1 MGALAAIRTAIAKEL
16 PTVIAM
22 GLQVTTRLNQ
32 PLSGHRSIP
41 LKDSSLPPVVL
52 LHGFIAVAHHM
63 RPWEELFDSHATY
76 ALGYASTGD
85 VLETCT
91 WVREQILEIHQ
102 HHNQPVLLIGH
113 SLGGLLLLAAASG
126 LGDGVVRHC
135 VTVCSP
141 HGPATLP
148 SGPLDSLRALAQSAP
163 TEHVTTIA
171 AEYDMVVPVLSAV
184 LEEAELVLVRN
195 AGHLSV
201 IRHPRTLRALA
212 DLA

>member
-1 MGALAAIRTAIAKEL
+1 MGVLAAIRTAIAKEL
-16 PTVIAM
+16 PTAIAM
-22 GLQVTTRLNQ
+22 GLQVTARLNQ
-32 PLSGHRSIP
+32 PLSGLRSVP
-41 LKDSSLPPVVL
+41 LKDPSLPPVVL

-63 RPWEELFDSHATY
+63 RPWEEVFVNHATY
-76 ALGYASTGD
+76 SLGYASTGD
-85 VLETCT
+85 GLDTCA
-91 WVREQILEIHQ
+91 WVRNQILEIHR
-102 HHNQPVLLIGH
+102 HHNQPVLLVGH

-126 LGDGVVRHC
+126 LEDGVVKHC

-148 SGPLDSLRALAQSAP
+148 SGPLDSLRALAHSAP

-171 AEYDMVVPVLSAV
+171 AEYDIVVPVMSAV
-184 LEEAELVLVRN
+184 LEETELVLVRN

-201 IRHPRTLRALA
+201 IRHPRTIKALA